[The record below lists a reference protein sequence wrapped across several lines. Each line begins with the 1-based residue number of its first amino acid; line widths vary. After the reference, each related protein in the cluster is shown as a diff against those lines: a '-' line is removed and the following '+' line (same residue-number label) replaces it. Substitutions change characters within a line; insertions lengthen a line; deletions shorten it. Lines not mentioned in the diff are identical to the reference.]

1 MMGKGLKILL
11 LDCLEMFPSV
21 IPTCLFSIP
30 IRIKKINS
38 WEFPTKDTVL
48 FLLIF
53 KRITQSIVK
62 STNGSKL
69 LEITAS
75 LTSKTLACMDLTTFQ
90 MAQSTSPIWA
100 INRLSPRLKLT
111 IAEILSFTESTVF
124 RKIDK
129 SSFKKICPNN
139 FSLLNNNSPKVTVFY
154 TSFTSQLHLS
164 SKLFTTKLSRADFFS
179 CLPTKTLL

>member
-1 MMGKGLKILL
+1 MMGKVLKILL

-38 WEFPTKDTVL
+38 WEFSTEDTVL

-53 KRITQSIVK
+53 KWITQSIVK
-62 STNGSKL
+62 YPGDSKL

-90 MAQSTSPIWA
+90 MDQSTSPIWV
-100 INRLSPRLKLT
+100 INPLSHRSKLT
-111 IAEILSFTESTVF
+111 IAEISICTGSTVF

-129 SSFKKICPNN
+129 SSFKKIFHDN
-139 FSLLNNNSPKVTVFY
+139 FLLLNNNSPKATVFY
-154 TSFTSQLHLS
+154 TSFTSQLRLS
-164 SKLFTTKLSRADFFS
+164 SKLFTTKLSRADSFS
-179 CLPTKTLL
+179 CLLTKTLL